1 MSAQRLTS
9 IQFFAAYAVALV
21 VMGAL
26 DGIWLGWL
34 AKSFY
39 QEQLGALMTD
49 SVRIVPAAMYY
60 VGFPLAIV
68 YLALMP
74 AASLGEAVLRSAV
87 LGFAAFGVYDL
98 TNLATL
104 RGYTVLMTVVDMA
117 WGTFA
122 TALGGAAAYAF
133 VLQRLSFGR

>member
-1 MSAQRLTS
+1 MSAQRLTL

-49 SVRIVPAAMYY
+49 SVRVVPAGLYY
-60 VGFPLAIV
+60 FGFPLVIV

-87 LGFAAFGVYDL
+87 LGLAAFGVYDL

-104 RGYTVLMTVVDMA
+104 RGYTVLMTAVDMA

-122 TALGGAAAYAF
+122 TALGGAAAYHF
-133 VLQRLSFGR
+133 VIGRTGNG

>member
-1 MSAQRLTS
+1 MSAQRLTL

-49 SVRIVPAAMYY
+49 SVRVVPAGLYY
-60 VGFPLAIV
+60 FGFPLVIV

-74 AASLGEAVLRSAV
+74 AASLGEACCAVQCSASQPSASTTSPTWQRC
-87 LGFAAFGVYDL
+87 AA
-98 TNLATL
+98 T
-104 RGYTVLMTVVDMA
+104 RC
-117 WGTFA
+117 
-122 TALGGAAAYAF
+122 
-133 VLQRLSFGR
+133 